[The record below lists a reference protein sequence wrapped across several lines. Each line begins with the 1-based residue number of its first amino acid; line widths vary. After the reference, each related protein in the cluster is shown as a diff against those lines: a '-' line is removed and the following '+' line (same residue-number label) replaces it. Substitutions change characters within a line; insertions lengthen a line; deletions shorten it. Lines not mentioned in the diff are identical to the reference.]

1 MILGYNRTMKT
12 AISVP
17 DDVFESADE
26 LADEL
31 GLSRSALYSTAMAE
45 YLAKHRGADI
55 TARLNEVYGEV
66 DGRLPAEL
74 RRAQARSIGKS
85 EW

>member
-1 MILGYNRTMKT
+1 MKT

-17 DDVFESADE
+17 DDVFESAEE
-26 LADEL
+26 LASEL
-31 GLSRSALYSTAMAE
+31 GVSRSALYSTAMAE

-66 DGRLPAEL
+66 DSRLPAEF
-74 RRAQARSIGKS
+74 RRAQAKTIGNS

>member
-1 MILGYNRTMKT
+1 MKT

-26 LADEL
+26 LAGEL
-31 GLSRSALYSTAMAE
+31 GVSRSALYSTAMAE

-55 TARLNEVYGEV
+55 TARLNKVYGEV
-66 DGRLPAEL
+66 DSRFPAEL
-74 RRAQARSIGKS
+74 RKAQARTIGKS

>member
-1 MILGYNRTMKT
+1 MKT

-17 DDVFESADE
+17 DDVFKSADE
-26 LADEL
+26 LAGEL
-31 GLSRSALYSTAMAE
+31 GVSRSALYSTAMAE

-55 TARLNEVYGEV
+55 TARLNKVYGEA
-66 DGRLPAEL
+66 DSRLPAEL
-74 RRAQARSIGKS
+74 RKAQARTIGKS

>member
-1 MILGYNRTMKT
+1 MKT

-26 LADEL
+26 LASEL
-31 GLSRSALYSTAMAE
+31 GVSRSALYATAMAE

-55 TARLNEVYGEV
+55 TARLNEVYGEL
-66 DGRLPAEL
+66 DSRLPAAF
-74 RRAQARSIGKS
+74 RKGQAKTIGKS

>member
-1 MILGYNRTMKT
+1 MKT

-26 LADEL
+26 LASEL
-31 GLSRSALYSTAMAE
+31 GVSRSALYSTAMAE
-45 YLAKHRGADI
+45 FLAKHRGSDI
-55 TARLNEVYGEV
+55 TAKLNEVYGEV
-66 DGRLPAEL
+66 DSRLPAEF
-74 RRAQARSIGKS
+74 RRAQAKTIGKS

>member
-1 MILGYNRTMKT
+1 MKT

-17 DDVFESADE
+17 DDVFESADA

-31 GLSRSALYSTAMAE
+31 GVSRSALYSAAMAE
-45 YLAKHRGADI
+45 YVAKHRGADV
-55 TARLNEVYGEV
+55 TARLNEVYSEV
-66 DGRLPAEL
+66 DSRLPAAF
-74 RRAQARSIGKS
+74 RKAQARTIGES